1 MTKFLEWRRS
11 FDIAPPAI
19 SSFSHAYP
27 GHQRKSKINLLLYA
41 LYDLRSP
48 CTYTIDITLYIFEQ
62 ISFIPTCQ
70 HHHLLYL
77 LAPLTFI
84 SFGAS
89 LLALSFFSFSF
100 SLSFSPFLLLSLY
113 LSVSLSLFISI
124 SLFFSIFLSLT
135 LSLSLSF
142 IPYRLRSPNLSIY
155 LFFSLPPSLSR

>member
-27 GHQRKSKINLLLYA
+27 GHQRKSKINLVLYA

-135 LSLSLSF
+135 LSLSLFHPLSF
-142 IPYRLRSPNLSIY
+142 ASSQFIHLSLLLSTSLSI
-155 LFFSLPPSLSR
+155 